1 MYRTV
6 VFNEDGYLTH
16 KHKVSM
22 LMSGKKLL
30 KVNETYIFNDTPFF
44 VMQGSGEIEFEL
56 LPHTK
61 PRFHKIQLEN
71 LDYFMQY
78 GKHKSSDY
86 EEREQIENFY
96 RIYEINETYEKP
108 LLYTIAYNT
117 LEKELFGIGKQE
129 NRVPLTEYKEQ
140 IK

>member
-1 MYRTV
+1 MYRAV
-6 VFNEDGYLTH
+6 IFNEDGYLTH

-44 VMQGSGEIEFEL
+44 VMQGSGAIEFEL
-56 LPHTK
+56 LPHAK